1 MIEHM
6 VWMKFKPEVAPD
18 RIEQHLANLRAL
30 AGRIPGVVSIR
41 AGANFTN
48 RSGGYTH
55 GMLVTLTDKAAL
67 DVYLPHPEHVAAA
80 TPLKQDAD
88 LLVLDIEV

>member
-30 AGRIPGVVSIR
+30 AGRIPGVLAIKT
-41 AGANFTN
+41 GTNFTN

-55 GMLVTLTDKAAL
+55 GLLVTLADKAAL

-88 LLVLDIEV
+88 LLAMDIEV